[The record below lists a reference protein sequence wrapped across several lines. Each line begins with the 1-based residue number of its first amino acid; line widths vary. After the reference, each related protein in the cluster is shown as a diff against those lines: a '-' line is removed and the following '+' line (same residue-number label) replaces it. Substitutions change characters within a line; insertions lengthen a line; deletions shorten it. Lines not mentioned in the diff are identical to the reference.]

1 MQIIFIKVD
10 KGFASSPASPSLPH
24 SLLIILKFAN
34 QLFNPPNKSS
44 FHQKLT
50 FQNSLHFIELKNF
63 YGCLPNDGMVMNHT
77 FYQLKMV
84 KPLVST
90 RIEKADDGFGIVQ
103 KSAQVGSFIWI
114 ANAAAIG
121 KIIKVS
127 NPSVLKADHVINM
140 ESE

>member
-1 MQIIFIKVD
+1 
-10 KGFASSPASPSLPH
+10 
-24 SLLIILKFAN
+24 
-34 QLFNPPNKSS
+34 
-44 FHQKLT
+44 
-50 FQNSLHFIELKNF
+50 
-63 YGCLPNDGMVMNHT
+63 MVMNHA

-84 KPLVST
+84 KPLVGT
-90 RIEKADDGFGIVQ
+90 WVEKADNGFGVVQ

-127 NPSVLKADHVINM
+127 NPSVLKTDHVVNM